1 MNRHGIILLC
11 KWLERQSPRLRRP
24 NAFANTMSKGKTVEE
39 SIRIQAYLLS
49 EKEGHPSGMEGFFW
63 RQAEAL
69 VAAKLKAKKSKTKVK
84 AKAKTPVPVEAP
96 KAKASPKA
104 AKAAKPA
111 KPAKSSRKKKDPS
124 PA

>member
-1 MNRHGIILLC
+1 
-11 KWLERQSPRLRRP
+11 
-24 NAFANTMSKGKTVEE
+24 MSKGKTVEE

-49 EKEGHPSGMEGFFW
+49 EKEGHPAGMERFFW

-69 VAAKLKAKKSKTKVK
+69 VAAKLKAKKSKTKGNAK
-84 AKAKTPVPVEAP
+84 AKAKIPVVIEAP

-104 AKAAKPA
+104 AKSAKPA
-111 KPAKSSRKKKDPS
+111 KPVKSSRKKKDPS